1 MMNNLTKII
10 ATIGPASCD
19 KRNIKKIVNSDISVV
34 RLNGSHNTLAW
45 HKKTIA
51 DIRSL
56 NKNIPILF
64 DIPGEKI
71 RIDKQLED
79 IIFFKGD
86 RIIFSKTKIKK
97 DKNVILTNDKFY
109 KNIKLSMR
117 FSADDGNLIF
127 KVKKISKT
135 YVEVISLNNGKLTSR
150 KGINIPNLFS
160 GVENNTISIKQKK
173 YLNFAKKMD
182 IDYVG
187 FSFVESDKQINKIRK
202 YLKTNNL
209 KIISKIENLNGLKNL
224 NKIVK
229 SSDAIMIDRGDLVAE
244 TSIYKLPYNQ
254 KKIIKEVNLN
264 NKPIIV
270 ATEMMHSMIENEK
283 PTKSEV
289 LDVANAIFDGATC
302 TMLSGETAQGKYP
315 IKSINEM
322 VKIHNSSTRQKYNLK
337 KKTKKISSI
346 QKLTANALESLCN
359 SNSIH
364 KLIIVTKSGYAATEI
379 AFKNLSQK
387 IIVVTDNIH
396 TTRYLNLYPRIK
408 TVKYNKKFYRKDL
421 RYVEKIV
428 KFLFK
433 AKEVEINENI
443 VVVSAAYPKKG
454 VKFNSIQTHR
464 VKDIVNY

>member
-1 MMNNLTKII
+1 MSNVTRII
-10 ATIGPASCD
+10 ATIGPVSC
-19 KRNIKKIVNSDISVV
+19 KKKIIKKFLYSGISLV
-34 RLNGSHNTLAW
+34 RLNGSHNTLEW
-45 HKKTIA
+45 HARTIK
-51 DIRSL
+51 DIRKIN
-56 NKNIPILF
+56 NKIPILF

-71 RIDKQLED
+71 RIDNQKED
-79 IIFFKGD
+79 IKFNKRD
-86 RIIFSKTKIKK
+86 KLIFSKKLIPNK
-97 DKNVILTNDKFY
+97 KNVILSNKKFY
-109 KNIKLSMR
+109 DNIKLNMK
-117 FSADDGNLIF
+117 FSADDGNLVF
-127 KVKKISKT
+127 KVIKKKNEYLEVLSLSDGVLSSK
-135 YVEVISLNNGKLTSR
+135 

-160 GVENNTISIKQKK
+160 GKENIRISVKQKK
-173 YLNFAKKMD
+173 YLNFAKKMN
-182 IDYVG
+182 IEYVG
-187 FSFVESDKQINKIRK
+187 FSFVESDVQINKIK
-202 YLKTNNL
+202 KFLNSKKI
-209 KIISKIENLNGLKNL
+209 KIISKIENLNGLRNL
-224 NKIVK
+224 NKITHA
-229 SSDAIMIDRGDLVAE
+229 SDAIMIDRGDLVAE

-322 VKIHNSSTRQKYNLK
+322 IKIHNSSILQKYNYK

-408 TVKYNKKFYRKDL
+408 TIKYNKKFSRKDL

-428 KFLFK
+428 KFLFRV
-433 AKEVEINENI
+433 KEVDINESV

>member
-1 MMNNLTKII
+1 
-10 ATIGPASCD
+10 
-19 KRNIKKIVNSDISVV
+19 
-34 RLNGSHNTLAW
+34 
-45 HKKTIA
+45 
-51 DIRSL
+51 
-56 NKNIPILF
+56 
-64 DIPGEKI
+64 
-71 RIDKQLED
+71 
-79 IIFFKGD
+79 
-86 RIIFSKTKIKK
+86 
-97 DKNVILTNDKFY
+97 
-109 KNIKLSMR
+109 
-117 FSADDGNLIF
+117 
-127 KVKKISKT
+127 
-135 YVEVISLNNGKLTSR
+135 
-150 KGINIPNLFS
+150 
-160 GVENNTISIKQKK
+160 
-173 YLNFAKKMD
+173 MD

-337 KKTKKISSI
+337 KLKKYH
-346 QKLTANALESLCN
+346 L
-359 SNSIH
+359 
-364 KLIIVTKSGYAATEI
+364 Y
-379 AFKNLSQK
+379 KN
-387 IIVVTDNIH
+387 
-396 TTRYLNLYPRIK
+396 
-408 TVKYNKKFYRKDL
+408 
-421 RYVEKIV
+421 
-428 KFLFK
+428 
-433 AKEVEINENI
+433 
-443 VVVSAAYPKKG
+443 
-454 VKFNSIQTHR
+454 
-464 VKDIVNY
+464 

>member
-1 MMNNLTKII
+1 MNNLTKII
-10 ATIGPASCD
+10 ATVGPASCD
-19 KRNIKKIVNSDISVV
+19 KRNIKRFVNSGISVV
-34 RLNGSHNTLAW
+34 RLNGSHNTLEW
-45 HKKTIA
+45 HKKTIIN
-51 DIRSL
+51 IRNL
-56 NKNIPILF
+56 NKKIPILF

-71 RIDKQLED
+71 RIDNQLED
-79 IIFFKGD
+79 IKFIKKD
-86 RIIFSKTKIKK
+86 SIIFSKKKIKK
-97 DKNVILTNDKFY
+97 DKNVILSNKKFY
-109 KNIKLSMR
+109 NNIKLNMK
-117 FSADDGNLIF
+117 FSADDGNLVF
-127 KVKKISKT
+127 KVIKKKKD
-135 YVEVISLNNGKLTSR
+135 YVEAISFNSGILTSR

-160 GVENNTISIKQKK
+160 GVQNNSISNKQKI

-202 YLKTNNL
+202 YLKGRNF

-224 NKIVK
+224 KKIVK
-229 SSDAIMIDRGDLVAE
+229 VSDAIMIDRGDLVAE

-289 LDVANAIFDGATC
+289 LDVANAILDGATC
-302 TMLSGETAQGKYP
+302 TMLSGETALGKYP

-322 VKIHNSSTRQKYNLK
+322 IKIHKSSVPQKNIYTK
-337 KKTKKISSI
+337 KIKKISSI
-346 QKLTANALESLCN
+346 QNLTANALESLCN
-359 SNSIH
+359 SKSIH

-387 IIVVTDNIH
+387 IIVVTDNSH
-396 TTRYLNLYPRIK
+396 TSRYLNLYPRIK
-408 TVKYNKKFYRKDL
+408 TIKYTKKFSRKDL
-421 RYVEKIV
+421 AYVEKIV
-428 KFLFK
+428 KYLYRI
-433 AKEVEINENI
+433 KEVDKSENI
-443 VVVSAAYPKKG
+443 VIVSAAYPKKG

-464 VKDIVNY
+464 VKDIINY

>member
-1 MMNNLTKII
+1 MNNLTKII
-10 ATIGPASCD
+10 ATVGPASCD
-19 KRNIKKIVNSDISVV
+19 KRNIKRFINSGVSVF
-34 RLNGSHNTLAW
+34 RLNGSHNTLEW
-45 HKKTIA
+45 HKKTITN
-51 DIRSL
+51 IRNLS
-56 NKNIPILF
+56 KKIPILF

-71 RIDKQLED
+71 RIDNQLED
-79 IIFFKGD
+79 IKFTKKD
-86 RIIFSKTKIKK
+86 TIIFSKKKIKR
-97 DKNVILTNDKFY
+97 DKNVILSNKKFY
-109 KNIKLSMR
+109 NNIKLNMK
-117 FSADDGNLIF
+117 FSADDGNLVF
-127 KVKKISKT
+127 KVIKKTKD
-135 YVEVISLNNGKLTSR
+135 YVEAISFNSGILTSR

-160 GVENNTISIKQKK
+160 GVQNNTISNKQKI

-202 YLKTNNL
+202 YLKGRNF

-224 NKIVK
+224 KKIVK
-229 SSDAIMIDRGDLVAE
+229 VSDAIMIDRGDLVAE

-254 KKIIKEVNLN
+254 KKIINEVNLN

-289 LDVANAIFDGATC
+289 LDVANAILDGATC
-302 TMLSGETAQGKYP
+302 TMLSGETALGKYP

-322 VKIHNSSTRQKYNLK
+322 IKIHKSSVHQKNIY
-337 KKTKKISSI
+337 TKKIKKIPSI
-346 QKLTANALESLCN
+346 QNLTANALESLCN
-359 SNSIH
+359 SKSIH

-387 IIVVTDNIH
+387 IIVVTDNAH
-396 TTRYLNLYPRIK
+396 TSRYLNLYPRIK
-408 TVKYNKKFYRKDL
+408 TIKYTKKFSRKDL
-421 RYVEKIV
+421 AYVEKIV
-428 KFLFK
+428 KYLYRI
-433 AKEVEINENI
+433 KEIDKSEN
-443 VVVSAAYPKKG
+443 VVIVSAAYPKKG